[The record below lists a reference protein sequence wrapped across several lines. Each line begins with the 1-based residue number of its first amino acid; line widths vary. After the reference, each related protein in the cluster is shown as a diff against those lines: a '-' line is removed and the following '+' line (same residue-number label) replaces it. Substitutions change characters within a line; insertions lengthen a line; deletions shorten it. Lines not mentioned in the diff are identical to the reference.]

1 MSIGEN
7 IRFYRKLMGLSQ
19 KELAKKA
26 FCDRSYIALIECGRK
41 LPSAAI
47 IKIIAEALNVTPNE
61 LYGVKEA
68 GNDTANC

>member
-26 FCDRSYIALIECGRK
+26 FCDRSYIALIEGGRK
-41 LPSAAI
+41 PP
-47 IKIIAEALNVTPNE
+47 V
-61 LYGVKEA
+61 G
-68 GNDTANC
+68 